1 VPRRK
6 NFSEFSDTGSR
17 RSQQNFEE
25 SSMMES
31 SHHSVEKADLAQTP
45 VLAEPQQASASKNND
60 GLEVLETR
68 EWLDSLDYVL
78 SRGGPESAGRLLQQ
92 LSLHARRAAGVN
104 LPFTATTPY
113 QNTISVRQ
121 QAPFPG
127 SQEMERRIKSLVRW
141 NAMAMVVRAN
151 KIQEGIGGHIST
163 FASAATL
170 YEVAFNHFL
179 RARTENGDRDIVYF
193 QGHAAPGMYSRA
205 FLEGRLPKEKLE
217 NFRRE
222 LKPGGGLS
230 SYPHPW
236 LMPDFWEFPTVSM
249 GLGPIQSIYHARFI
263 KYLENRGLK
272 TTTGGKVWAFL
283 GDGEMDEPESLG
295 SITLASREK
304 LDNLIWVINCNL
316 QRLDGPVRGNGK
328 IIQELEAIFRGA
340 GWNVIKVIWGCDWD
354 SLIQNDRDGLL
365 VKRLGE
371 VTDGQYQKFFVES
384 GAYFRQN
391 LFGTDPRLL
400 RMVEHLSDE
409 QLSRLRLG
417 GHDPIKVHAAYKSAI
432 EHKGAPT
439 LILAKTIKGYGLG
452 EAGEGK
458 NITHQQKKLNDDEL
472 RMFRSRFGIPIPDAE
487 LHDAPFYRPADD
499 SPEIR
504 YMQERRKVLG
514 GYMPERKVRSKAI
527 KEVSPVH
534 FDEFHKGTE
543 GRDVSTTM
551 VFVRLLAK
559 LLRDPEIGKL
569 IVPII
574 PDEARTFGM
583 EALFRQVGI
592 YSSVGQL
599 YEPVDMDTLL
609 YYKEAKDGQI
619 LEEGITE
626 AGSISSFIAAG
637 TAYANHGI
645 NTIPFFIYYSMFG
658 FQRIGDL
665 IWAAADMRTRGFLLG
680 GTAGRTTLA
689 GEGLQHQDGHSHVL
703 ALSVPNLK
711 AYDPAFAF
719 EIAIIIQDG
728 IRRMYVDQESIFYYL
743 TLGNE
748 PLPMPAMPDGE
759 GIRDGILKG
768 MYRFKASQ
776 KTDAKL
782 RAQLFGSGAIMFEV
796 LKAQQILEEKY
807 GVAADVWSITSYK
820 ELYRD
825 GNDCERWNMLHPGDS
840 PKVPYVSE
848 KLKDAAGV
856 LVAASD
862 YMKVLP
868 ESIARWMPRPLVA
881 LGTDG
886 FGRSESRTSLRD
898 FFEVDAKHI
907 VLATLHALATEKEKK
922 IESKVVAQAI
932 KDLGINPAK
941 LNPAIS

>member
-1 VPRRK
+1 V
-6 NFSEFSDTGSR
+6 
-17 RSQQNFEE
+17 
-25 SSMMES
+25 
-31 SHHSVEKADLAQTP
+31 AQT
-45 VLAEPQQASASKNND
+45 ETD
-60 GLEVLETR
+60 GQEVLETR
-68 EWLDSLDYVL
+68 EWVDSLDYVL
-78 SRGGPESAGRLLQQ
+78 SHGGGPVRAGRLLQQ
-92 LSLHARRAAGVN
+92 LALHAKRAAGVN
-104 LPFTATTPY
+104 LPFSATTPY
-113 QNTISVRQ
+113 QNTIAAPQ

-141 NAMAMVVRAN
+141 NALAMVVRAN

-170 YEVAFNHFL
+170 YEVAFNHFFQ
-179 RARTENGDRDIVYF
+179 AKTESGDRDFVYF
-193 QGHAAPGMYSRA
+193 QGHAAPGIYARA
-205 FLEGRLPKEKLE
+205 YLEGRIPKEKLE

-236 LMPDFWEFPTVSM
+236 LMPNFWEFPTVSM
-249 GLGPIQSIYHARFI
+249 GLGPIQAIYHARFI
-263 KYLENRGLK
+263 RYLENRGLK
-272 TTTGGKVWAFL
+272 ESTGGKVWAFL

-295 SITLASREK
+295 SITLASREN
-304 LDNLIWVINCNL
+304 LDNLIFVVNCNL

-340 GWNVIKVIWGCDWD
+340 GWNVIKVIWGSDWD
-354 SLIQNDRDGLL
+354 ALIRADRDGIL

-371 VTDGQYQKFFVES
+371 VSDGQYQKYFVES

-400 RMVEHLSDE
+400 KMVEHLSDE
-409 QLSRLRLG
+409 QLARMRLG
-417 GHDPIKVHAAYKSAI
+417 GHDPIKVHAAYRAAVD
-432 EHKGAPT
+432 HKGSPT
-439 LILAKTIKGYGLG
+439 IILAKTIKGYGLG

-458 NITHQQKKLNDDEL
+458 NITHQQKKLNEDEL
-472 RMFRSRFGIPIPDAE
+472 ELFRSRFGIPIPDEE
-487 LHDAPFYRPADD
+487 LHNAPFYRPSDESA
-499 SPEIR
+499 EIK
-504 YMQERRKVLG
+504 YMQARRKQLG
-514 GYMPERKVRSKAI
+514 GYMPERKVRAAPLK
-527 KEVSPVH
+527 PVPESH
-534 FDEFHKGTE
+534 FEEFYKGTD
-543 GRDVSTTM
+543 GREASTTM
-551 VFVRLLAK
+551 VFVRLLGK
-559 LLRDPEIGKL
+559 LLRDPELGKL

-609 YYKEAKDGQI
+609 YYKEIKNGQI

-626 AGSISSFIAAG
+626 AGSMCSLIAAG

-665 IWAAADMRTRGFLLG
+665 IWAAADMRCRGFLIG

-703 ALSVPNLK
+703 ALPVPNLL
-711 AYDPAFAF
+711 AYDPAFAY

-728 IRRMYVDQESIFYYL
+728 IKRMYVDQESVFYYL
-743 TLGNE
+743 TVTNE
-748 PLPMPAMPDGE
+748 PLPMPEMPKGEHVRE
-759 GIRDGILKG
+759 GILRGL
-768 MYRFKASQ
+768 YRFNTS
-776 KTDAKL
+776 DAPETKL
-782 RAQLFGSGAIMFEV
+782 RVQLLGSGTILYEV
-796 LKAQQILEEKY
+796 LKAQTILKEKY
-807 GVAADVWSITSYK
+807 NVAADVWSVTSYK

-825 GNDCERWNMLHPGDS
+825 ANDCERWNMLHPGES
-840 PKVPYVSE
+840 PKVPYVTQT
-848 KLKDAAGV
+848 LKDAPGPFI
-856 LVAASD
+856 AASD

-868 ESIARWMPRPLVA
+868 ESLAKWVPGQLVS

-886 FGRSESRTSLRD
+886 FGRSENRVALRD

-907 VLATLHALATEKEKK
+907 VLAALTALVREKK
-922 IESKVVAQAI
+922 IGIDLVKQAVR
-932 KDLGINPAK
+932 DLGINAEKP
-941 LNPAIS
+941 NPATS

>member
-1 VPRRK
+1 VA
-6 NFSEFSDTGSR
+6 ET
-17 RSQQNFEE
+17 
-25 SSMMES
+25 
-31 SHHSVEKADLAQTP
+31 QTNG
-45 VLAEPQQASASKNND
+45 V
-60 GLEVLETR
+60 EVLETR

-78 SRGGPESAGRLLQQ
+78 SQGGPERAGRLLQQ

-113 QNTISVRQ
+113 QNTIASRQ
-121 QAPFPG
+121 QPPFPG

-141 NAMAMVVRAN
+141 NALAMVVRAN
-151 KIQEGIGGHIST
+151 KVENGIGGHIST

-179 RARTENGDRDIVYF
+179 QGGTESGDRDLVYF
-193 QGHAAPGMYSRA
+193 QGHAAPGMYARA
-205 FLEGRLPKEKLE
+205 YLEGRIPKEKLQ

-222 LKPGGGLS
+222 LKSGGGLS

-249 GLGPIQSIYHARFI
+249 GLGPIQAIYQARFI
-263 KYLENRGLK
+263 RYLENRGLK
-272 TTTGGKVWAFL
+272 TSSGGRVWAFM

-295 SITLASREK
+295 SITLASRER
-304 LDNLIWVINCNL
+304 LDNLVFVVNCNL

-340 GWNVIKVIWGCDWD
+340 GWNVIKVIWGSDWD
-354 SLIQNDRDGLL
+354 NLITNDRDGIL
-365 VKRLGE
+365 VRRMGE
-371 VTDGQYQKFFVES
+371 ITDGQYQKYFVES
-384 GAYFRQN
+384 GAYFRQD
-391 LFGTDPRLL
+391 LFGSDPRLL
-400 RMVEHLSDE
+400 KMVEHLSDE

-417 GHDPIKVHAAYKSAI
+417 GHDPIKVHAAFKAAT

-439 LILAKTIKGYGLG
+439 VILAKTIKGYGLG

-458 NITHQQKKLNDDEL
+458 NITHQQKKLNEDEL
-472 RMFRSRFGIPIPDAE
+472 RVFRSRFGIPIADEE
-487 LHDAPFYRPADD
+487 LQSAPFHRPADD

-504 YMQERRKVLG
+504 YMQERRKQLG
-514 GYMPERKVRSKAI
+514 GYLPERKVRSKPIA
-527 KEVSPVH
+527 PVAESH
-534 FDEFHKGTE
+534 FEEFHKGTD
-543 GRDVSTTM
+543 GREVSTTM
-551 VFVRLLAK
+551 VFVRLLSK

-626 AGSISSFIAAG
+626 AGSICSFIAAG

-665 IWAAADMRTRGFLLG
+665 IWAAADLRTRGFLVG

-703 ALSVPNLK
+703 ALPVPNLL
-711 AYDPAFAF
+711 AYDPAFAY
-719 EIAIIIQDG
+719 EIAVIIQDG
-728 IRRMYVDQESIFYYL
+728 IKRMYVDQESIFYYL
-743 TLGNE
+743 TVGNE
-748 PLPMPAMPDGE
+748 PLPMPGMPE
-759 GIRDGILKG
+759 GKDIKDGILKG
-768 MYRFKASQ
+768 LYRFRTSTKKDS
-776 KTDAKL
+776 KL
-782 RAQLFGSGAIMFEV
+782 RAQLFGSGAIMYEV

-807 GVAADVWSITSYK
+807 GVAADVWSVTSYK
-820 ELYRD
+820 QLYRD
-825 GNDCERWNMLHPGDS
+825 GNDCDRWNMLHPGET
-840 PKVPYVSE
+840 PRVPFVTQT
-848 KLKDAAGV
+848 LKDVSGV

-868 ESIARWMPRPLVA
+868 ESIAQWLPRPLIA

-886 FGRSESRTSLRD
+886 FGRSESRVALRD

-907 VLATLHALATEKEKK
+907 VLATLTALARDKQIKAEVLK
-922 IESKVVAQAI
+922 QAV
-932 KDLGINPAK
+932 KDLGINPEKA
-941 LNPAIS
+941 NPANT